1 MSKCECKNCV
11 HEKVCRIREF
21 PSIEEILK
29 DGCNHYKDKSL
40 FVELPCKVG
49 DEVYYIGGVYKDTID
64 EATVVA
70 IYVEECGLAFRL
82 ERNLC
87 YWDEQEAGIFFTKEE
102 AEKKLKE
109 IEG

>member
-40 FVELPCKVG
+40 IVELPCRC
-49 DEVYYIGGVYKDTID
+49 KDCVNFSHRKDCISYDGLCTVWFRHT
-64 EATVVA
+64 EADNF
-70 IYVEECGLAFRL
+70 CKF
-82 ERNLC
+82 
-87 YWDEQEAGIFFTKEE
+87 
-102 AEKKLKE
+102 AEKSKDG
-109 IEG
+109 EGK